1 MTTATPNHGKRT
13 FTIRKDG
20 SKYRTLPMS
29 RREFNDALYMTSNDW
44 KTYLRN
50 EQPIK
55 IK

>member
-1 MTTATPNHGKRT
+1 MTTATPNHSKRT

-20 SKYRTLPMS
+20 SKYRTLPMNKE
-29 RREFNDALYMTSNDW
+29 EFNDALHMTADDW
-44 KTYLRN
+44 KAYLRN